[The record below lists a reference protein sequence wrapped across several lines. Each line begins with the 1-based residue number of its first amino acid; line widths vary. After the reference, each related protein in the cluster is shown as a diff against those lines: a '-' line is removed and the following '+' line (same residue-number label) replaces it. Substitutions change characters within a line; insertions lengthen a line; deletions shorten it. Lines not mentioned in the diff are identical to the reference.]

1 VLWKGG
7 AVWLA
12 VGEQKKEAGQT
23 PYTIHCTD
31 LGLVHTV
38 IHTVVWLRNERW
50 PTEGLNVW
58 QLSN

>member
-1 VLWKGG
+1 M
-7 AVWLA
+7 WLA